1 MLSDFVDAL
10 ERMSCFLKE
19 FDAAWRSERMKSL
32 FPVNARDVLEDVEA
46 TVGKLTKKPDIVETF
61 ASWPSIGVWNASD
74 LITFLLTSRVTMFLA
89 DAIEKDDRDAVK
101 DAIRYY
107 LHFVNY
113 LLLTNIN
120 PPSIPHRDDQPFQP
134 AKAGIPG
141 TYEEA
146 QAQMRDILASHFST
160 VIWKEASL
168 RRDFERSIGRTVSSE
183 NELYRLLRG
192 QFLPFATPPLLI
204 KNTGL
209 AKELFVFYKL
219 IKMKLG
225 YVIPTLLYQRI
236 FRDLG
241 AFLSGTADR
250 LVLVRVPDFLIV
262 RGGRTIGVELGRERA
277 FFRTQK
283 GVLVTTF
290 AAACGVPTTQVNVQI
305 GNPVIGK
312 WQDLGFKCNRCYRSL
327 VPCRKFIAGEIGD
340 DTPFEEVSEDQL
352 TCDKLCHE
360 PCEDAAVLA
369 NIFNFRT
376 LRTNQK
382 IVHYKCL
389 RPEEIEENLRPVPLA
404 PRVEGAEALLEWAL

>member
-1 MLSDFVDAL
+1 MLSDFVGAL
-10 ERMSCFLKE
+10 ERMSYFLKE

-61 ASWPSIGVWNASD
+61 ASWRSIGVWNASD
-74 LITFLLTSRVTMFLA
+74 LITFLLTSRFTMFLA

-101 DAIRYY
+101 NAIDYY

-120 PPSIPHRDDQPFQP
+120 PPSEYHRDYEPFQP
-134 AKAGIPG
+134 SEAGIPG
-141 TYEEA
+141 TYEQA
-146 QAQMRDILASHFST
+146 QAQMRDTLASHFSAL
-160 VIWKEASL
+160 IWKEASL
-168 RRDFERSIGRTVSSE
+168 RKDFESSVGKSISSE
-183 NELYRLLRG
+183 NELSQLLRDK
-192 QFLPFATPPLLI
+192 FLPDTTPPLLI

-236 FRDLG
+236 FRELG
-241 AFLSGTADR
+241 AFLSGTASR

-277 FFRTQK
+277 FFGTQK

-312 WQDLGFKCNRCYRSL
+312 WQDLGFKCNRCYRSFVL
-327 VPCRKFIAGEIGD
+327 CPKFIAGEIGD
-340 DTPFEEVSEDQL
+340 GAPFEEVGEDQM
-352 TCDKLCHE
+352 TCEKLCE
-360 PCEDAAVLA
+360 ELCEEAAVLA

-376 LRTNQK
+376 SRTNQK

-389 RPEEIEENLRPVPLA
+389 RSEEMDENLRPVPLV